1 MPTEEI
7 ISRLQR
13 QEQMSVIRESLRKN
27 PELRYLYFE
36 LTDRCNLRCLHCGS
50 SCGEDAGQF
59 LDAGSVI
66 RVIREAGEHSPMVH
80 ICLTGGEPLLHPQ
93 FEAIAKELKRDRLF
107 WSVVTNATLINR
119 DTAAQLRENSVYSV
133 SVSLDGEEAEH
144 NQLRRS
150 EFAYRKAVSGIQC
163 LLEQGIPVQ
172 VTTVVTRRTLH
183 RLNRIYELVKA
194 LGVCSWKVIN
204 IEPIGRALQNQ
215 ELLLTGE
222 EFFSLLDFIAE
233 KRAESREKNSP
244 LHVTYGC
251 SHLLPLRYEE
261 EVRRSYFLCCAG
273 ITTAGIRSN
282 GDVAAC
288 LDIERR
294 PELVQG
300 NIVRDSFWEIWENRF
315 QFFRTD
321 RTERSGLCRNCK
333 LRQICAGDSLHT
345 WDFEQ
350 NEPRVCLMKAF

>member
-1 MPTEEI
+1 MLAEEI

-13 QEQMSVIRESLRKN
+13 QEQMSVVREALRKN

-36 LTDRCNLRCLHCGS
+36 LTDRCNLHCLHCGS
-50 SCGEDAGQF
+50 SCGEAAGRF
-59 LDAGSVI
+59 LDAEAVI
-66 RVIREAGEHSPMVH
+66 RVIQDARAHSPNVH

-93 FEAIAKELKRDRLF
+93 FEIITEELKRDRLF
-107 WSVVTNATLINR
+107 WSVVTNATLIDRN
-119 DTAAQLRENSVYSV
+119 TAARLRENGVYSV

-144 NQLRRS
+144 NRLRQS
-150 EFAYRKAVSGIQC
+150 EFAYRKAVLGIQY

-172 VTTVVTRRTLH
+172 VTTVATKRTVHSLD
-183 RLNRIYELVKA
+183 RIYETVKA
-194 LGVCSWKVIN
+194 LGVSSWKVIN
-204 IEPIGRALQNQ
+204 IEPIGRAVQNR

-222 EFFSLLDFIAE
+222 EFFSLLDFIAV
-233 KRAESREKNSP
+233 KRAENREENSP

-273 ITTAGIRSN
+273 ITAAGIRSN
-282 GDVAAC
+282 GDIAAC

-300 NIVRDSFWEIWENRF
+300 NIARDSFWEVWENKF
-315 QFFRTD
+315 QIFRTD
-321 RTERSGLCRNCK
+321 RTEKSGLCRNCE
-333 LRQICAGDSLHT
+333 LRQVCAGDSLHT